1 MNCDKLGTKSELSN
15 IIVRT
20 RHCAGFFVCTT
31 GKSTEPADL
40 AELVKGAAQCSYRCG
55 EAQWRASR

>member
-1 MNCDKLGTKSELSN
+1 MTLKLQRWL
-15 IIVRT
+15 
-20 RHCAGFFVCTT
+20 FFVCTT
-31 GKSTEPADL
+31 GKSIEPADL

>member
-1 MNCDKLGTKSELSN
+1 MHNGFG
-15 IIVRT
+15 IFYI
-20 RHCAGFFVCTT
+20 CAT
-31 GKSTEPADL
+31 GKSIEPADL